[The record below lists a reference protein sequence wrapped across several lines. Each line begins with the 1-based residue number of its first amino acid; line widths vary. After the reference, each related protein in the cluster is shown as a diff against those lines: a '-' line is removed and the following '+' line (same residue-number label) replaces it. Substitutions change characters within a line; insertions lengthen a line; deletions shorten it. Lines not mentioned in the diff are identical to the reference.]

1 MSKNISN
8 LSGRIGLKD
17 NLFKQ
22 ISENTLS
29 DNPQDIK
36 EIAKKHNLGVSTL
49 HGAESFYEFL
59 RPSHR
64 EKKAFVCNG
73 SACMCAGT
81 QDKLKDKLKEKLG
94 DDKVGEMFCLG
105 HCYENHAFHYDGEN
119 YAGKDIEKI
128 DQILK
133 GEEIKQEKFFSK
145 SFATTSFLMDD
156 KLSSTDQFKDQ
167 LSKFLKSDKKEI
179 VKSLLDSN
187 LTGRGGAGFPT
198 GMKWDFCS
206 KAKGDK
212 KYVIC
217 NADEGD
223 SGAFSDRY
231 LLEDQP
237 LKVIFGMVMCGFVIG
252 SDEGVLY
259 IRGEY
264 PKSIEA
270 LNGSINELKKLG
282 LLGENILGTDFSF
295 DLGICIGQGAYICG
309 EETALIA
316 SIEAI
321 NGSINELKKLGL
333 LGENILGTNFSFDL
347 GICIG
352 QGAYICGEETAL
364 IASIEGRRAE
374 VDVRP
379 PFPVTEGLYK
389 KPTVVNNV
397 ETLAAATG
405 ILINGSEKFS
415 SIGNKK
421 SAGTKLVCLDSF
433 FNNPG
438 VYEIDMGTP
447 MKKIFN
453 EIGGGYKEPLKA
465 FQIGGPLGGVVPL
478 SEIEN
483 LNLDFQEFTAK
494 GFMLG
499 HASVVSIPKD
509 FSMAEY
515 IHHLFEFSA
524 EESCGKCFPG
534 RLGSY
539 RGKEMFDQAKKKTAK
554 IPLKLLEELL
564 VTMKKGCL
572 CALCGAIPTPIQN
585 ILKYFGDE
593 MKNDMVKDN

>member
-1 MSKNISN
+1 MSKNISK

-17 NLFKQ
+17 NLFQKMSK
-22 ISENTLS
+22 ISLS
-29 DNPQDIK
+29 SKNGGDLNEIK
-36 EIAKKHNLGVSTL
+36 EVAEKYHVGISTI

-59 RPSHR
+59 RPEHR
-64 EKKAFVCNG
+64 AKKAFVCNG

-81 QDKLKDKLKEKLG
+81 QEPLKKKLQDKLG

-119 YAGKDIEKI
+119 YAGSDISKI
-128 DQILK
+128 DQIVK
-133 GEEIKQEKFFSK
+133 GEKIDQEKFFSK
-145 SFATTSFLMDD
+145 SFASTSFLMDD
-156 KLSSTDQFKDQ
+156 KLSSIDQFKKN
-167 LSKFLKSDKKEI
+167 LNRFIKTDKKEI
-179 VKSLLDSN
+179 ISTLLSSN
-187 LTGRGGAGFPT
+187 LTGRGGAGFPA

-206 KAKGDK
+206 KTNSEK
-212 KYVIC
+212 KYVVC

-237 LKVIFGMVMCGFVIG
+237 LKVLFAMMICGYAIG

-270 LNGSINELKKLG
+270 INGCINELKDKK
-282 LLGENILGTDFSF
+282 LLGKDILGTKFSF
-295 DLGICIGQGAYICG
+295 DL
-309 EETALIA
+309 T
-316 SIEAI
+316 
-321 NGSINELKKLGL
+321 
-333 LGENILGTNFSFDL
+333 
-347 GICIG
+347 ICIG

-405 ILINGSEKFS
+405 ILLNGADKFS

-433 FNNPG
+433 FKNPG
-438 VYEIDMGTP
+438 VYEIDMGTS

-453 EIGGGYKEPLKA
+453 EIGGGFKEPVKA
-465 FQIGGPLGGVVPL
+465 LQVGGPLGGVIPIAKA
-478 SEIEN
+478 EK
-483 LNLDFQEFTAK
+483 LNLDFQEFSAA

-499 HASVVSIPKD
+499 HASIVSIPKN
-509 FSMAEY
+509 FPMVEY

-539 RGKEMFDQAKKKTAK
+539 RGKEMFDQAKNKTAK
-554 IPLKLLEELL
+554 IPLKLLNELL
-564 VTMKKGCL
+564 VTMQKGCL
-572 CALCGAIPTPIQN
+572 CALCGAIPMPIMN

>member
-1 MSKNISN
+1 VSKNISN

-17 NLFKQ
+17 NLFKK
-22 ISENTLS
+22 ISENSLS
-29 DNPQDIK
+29 NSPKDIK
-36 EIAKKHNLGVSTL
+36 DIAKEYNLGVSTL

-81 QDKLKDKLKEKLG
+81 QEKLKETLKSKLG

-105 HCYENHAFHYDGEN
+105 HCYENKAFHYDGEN
-119 YAGKDIEKI
+119 YAGNDIEKI
-128 DQILK
+128 DQIIK
-133 GEEIKQEKFFSK
+133 GEKIEQDKYFSK
-145 SFATTSFLMDD
+145 SFASTSFLMDD
-156 KLSSTDQFKDQ
+156 KLSTIEKFKDH
-167 LSKFLKSDKKEI
+167 LDVVLKKDKKEI
-179 VKSLLDSN
+179 IQSLLNSN

-206 KAKGDK
+206 KAPGDK

-237 LKVIFGMVMCGFVIG
+237 LKVIFGMVMCGYVIG
-252 SDEGVLY
+252 SNEGVLY

-270 LNGSINELKKLG
+270 
-282 LLGENILGTDFSF
+282 
-295 DLGICIGQGAYICG
+295 
-309 EETALIA
+309 
-316 SIEAI
+316 I
-321 NGSINELKKLGL
+321 NGCINQLKQDGL

-347 GICIG
+347 NICIG

-397 ETLAAATG
+397 ETLAAAAG
-405 ILINGSEKFS
+405 ILLNGAEKFS
-415 SIGNKK
+415 AIGNKK

-438 VYEIDMGTP
+438 IYEIEMGTP
-447 MKKIFN
+447 MKKIFE
-453 EIGGGYKEPLKA
+453 EIGGGYKEPVKA

-478 SEIEN
+478 SEIDN

-509 FSMAEY
+509 FPMTEY

-539 RGKEMFDQAKKKTAK
+539 RGKEMFDQFKNKTAK
-554 IPLKLLEELL
+554 IPLKLLNELL
-564 VTMKKGCL
+564 VTMQKGCL
-572 CALCGAIPTPIQN
+572 CALCGAIPTPIMN

>member
-1 MSKNISN
+1 VSKNISN

-17 NLFKQ
+17 NLFKK
-22 ISENTLS
+22 ISENSLS
-29 DNPQDIK
+29 SSPKDIK
-36 EIAKKHNLGVSTL
+36 DIAKEYNLGVSTL

-81 QDKLKDKLKEKLG
+81 QEKLKETLKSKLG

-105 HCYENHAFHYDGEN
+105 HCYENKAFHYDGEN
-119 YAGKDIEKI
+119 YAGTDIEKI
-128 DQILK
+128 DQIIK
-133 GEEIKQEKFFSK
+133 GEKIDQDKYFSK
-145 SFATTSFLMDD
+145 SFASTSFLMDD
-156 KLSSTDQFKDQ
+156 KLSTIEKFKDH
-167 LSKFLKSDKKEI
+167 LDVVLKKDKKEI
-179 VKSLLDSN
+179 IQSLLNSN

-206 KAKGDK
+206 KAPGDK

-237 LKVIFGMVMCGFVIG
+237 LKVIFGMVMCGYVIG
-252 SDEGVLY
+252 SNEGVLY

-270 LNGSINELKKLG
+270 
-282 LLGENILGTDFSF
+282 
-295 DLGICIGQGAYICG
+295 
-309 EETALIA
+309 
-316 SIEAI
+316 I
-321 NGSINELKKLGL
+321 NGCINQLKQDGL

-347 GICIG
+347 NICIG

-397 ETLAAATG
+397 ETLAAAAG
-405 ILINGSEKFS
+405 ILLNGAEKFAA
-415 SIGNKK
+415 IGNKK

-438 VYEIDMGTP
+438 IYEIKMGTP
-447 MKKIFN
+447 MKKIFE
-453 EIGGGYKEPLKA
+453 EIGGGYKESVKA

-478 SEIEN
+478 SEIDN

-509 FSMAEY
+509 FPMTEY

-539 RGKEMFDQAKKKTAK
+539 RGKEMFDQFKNKTAK
-554 IPLKLLEELL
+554 IPLKLLNELL
-564 VTMKKGCL
+564 VTMQKGCL
-572 CALCGAIPTPIQN
+572 CALCGAIPTPIMN

>member
-1 MSKNISN
+1 MSKNISK

-17 NLFKQ
+17 NLFQKMSK
-22 ISENTLS
+22 ISLS
-29 DNPQDIK
+29 SKNGGDLNEIK
-36 EIAKKHNLGVSTL
+36 EVAEKYHVGISTV

-59 RPSHR
+59 RPEHR
-64 EKKAFVCNG
+64 AKKAFVCNG

-81 QDKLKDKLKEKLG
+81 QEPLKKKLQDKLG

-119 YAGKDIEKI
+119 YAGSDISKI
-128 DQILK
+128 DQIIK
-133 GEEIKQEKFFSK
+133 GEKIDQEKFFSK
-145 SFATTSFLMDD
+145 SFASTSFLMDN
-156 KLSSTDQFKDQ
+156 KLSSVDQFKEN
-167 LSKFLKSDKKEI
+167 LNKFIKTDKKEI
-179 VKSLLDSN
+179 ISTLLSSN
-187 LTGRGGAGFPT
+187 LTGRGGAGFPA

-206 KAKGDK
+206 KTNSEK
-212 KYVIC
+212 KYVVC

-237 LKVIFGMVMCGFVIG
+237 LKVLFAMMICGYAIG

-270 LNGSINELKKLG
+270 INGCINELKDKK
-282 LLGENILGTDFSF
+282 LLGKDILGTKFSF
-295 DLGICIGQGAYICG
+295 DL
-309 EETALIA
+309 T
-316 SIEAI
+316 
-321 NGSINELKKLGL
+321 
-333 LGENILGTNFSFDL
+333 
-347 GICIG
+347 ICIG

-405 ILINGSEKFS
+405 ILLNGADKFS

-433 FNNPG
+433 FKNPG
-438 VYEIDMGTP
+438 VYEIDMGTSI
-447 MKKIFN
+447 KKIFN
-453 EIGGGYKEPLKA
+453 EIGGGFKEPVKA
-465 FQIGGPLGGVVPL
+465 LQVGGPLGGVIPIA
-478 SEIEN
+478 EAEK
-483 LNLDFQEFTAK
+483 LNLDFQEFSAA

-499 HASVVSIPKD
+499 HASIVSIPKN
-509 FSMAEY
+509 FPMVEY

-539 RGKEMFDQAKKKTAK
+539 RGKEMFDQVKNKTAK
-554 IPLKLLEELL
+554 IPLKLLNELL
-564 VTMKKGCL
+564 VTMQKGCL
-572 CALCGAIPTPIQN
+572 CALCGAIPMPIMN

>member
-17 NLFKQ
+17 NLFKK
-22 ISENTLS
+22 ISENSLS
-29 DNPQDIK
+29 NSPKDIK
-36 EIAKKHNLGVSTL
+36 DIAKEYNLGVSTL

-81 QDKLKDKLKEKLG
+81 QEKLKETLKSKLG

-105 HCYENHAFHYDGEN
+105 HCYENKAFHYDGEN
-119 YAGKDIEKI
+119 YAGNDIEKI
-128 DQILK
+128 DQIIK
-133 GEEIKQEKFFSK
+133 GEKIDQDKYFSK
-145 SFATTSFLMDD
+145 SFASTSFLMDD
-156 KLSSTDQFKDQ
+156 KLSTIEKFKDH
-167 LSKFLKSDKKEI
+167 LDVVLKKDKKEI
-179 VKSLLDSN
+179 IQSLLNSN

-206 KAKGDK
+206 KAPGDK

-237 LKVIFGMVMCGFVIG
+237 LKVIFGMVMCGYVIG
-252 SDEGVLY
+252 SNEGVLY

-270 LNGSINELKKLG
+270 
-282 LLGENILGTDFSF
+282 
-295 DLGICIGQGAYICG
+295 
-309 EETALIA
+309 
-316 SIEAI
+316 I
-321 NGSINELKKLGL
+321 NGCINQLKQDGL

-347 GICIG
+347 NICIG

-397 ETLAAATG
+397 ETLAAAAG
-405 ILINGSEKFS
+405 ILLNGAEKFAA
-415 SIGNKK
+415 IGNKK

-438 VYEIDMGTP
+438 IYEIEMGTP
-447 MKKIFN
+447 MKKIFE
-453 EIGGGYKEPLKA
+453 EIGGGYKEPVKA

-478 SEIEN
+478 SEIDN

-509 FSMAEY
+509 FPMTEY

-539 RGKEMFDQAKKKTAK
+539 RGKEMFDQFKNKTAK
-554 IPLKLLEELL
+554 IPLKLLNELL
-564 VTMKKGCL
+564 VTMQKGCL
-572 CALCGAIPTPIQN
+572 CALCGAIPTPIMN

>member
-1 MSKNISN
+1 VSKNISN
-8 LSGRIGLKD
+8 LSGRIGLKN
-17 NLFKQ
+17 NLFQKMSERSLNSKNDQ
-22 ISENTLS
+22 GMKELAEEYKMGIST
-29 DNPQDIK
+29 
-36 EIAKKHNLGVSTL
+36 V

-81 QDKLKDKLKEKLG
+81 QEGLKEKLQEKLG
-94 DDKVGEMFCLG
+94 KDKVGVMFCLG
-105 HCYENHAFHYDGEN
+105 HCYENNAFHYNGEN
-119 YAGKDIEKI
+119 YAGDDIKKI
-128 DQILK
+128 DQIIK
-133 GEEIKQEKFFSK
+133 GEEIKQEKFFAK
-145 SFATTSFLMDD
+145 SYASTSFLMDD
-156 KLSSTDQFKDQ
+156 KLSSVEQFKDQ
-167 LSKFLKSDKKEI
+167 LSKYLKTDKKEI
-179 VKSLLDSN
+179 IKSLLDSN

-198 GMKWDFCS
+198 GLKWDFCS
-206 KAKGDK
+206 KTKSEK
-212 KYVIC
+212 KYVVC

-231 LLEDQP
+231 LLEDQT
-237 LKVIFGMVMCGFVIG
+237 LKVLFGMVICGYVIG
-252 SDEGVLY
+252 GNEGVLY

-270 LNGSINELKKLG
+270 INGSINLLKKEK
-282 LLGENILGTDFSF
+282 LLGEDILGTDFSF
-295 DLGICIGQGAYICG
+295 DL
-309 EETALIA
+309 
-316 SIEAI
+316 
-321 NGSINELKKLGL
+321 N
-333 LGENILGTNFSFDL
+333 
-347 GICIG
+347 ICIG

-397 ETLAAATG
+397 ESLAAATG
-405 ILINGSEKFS
+405 ILINGAEKFS
-415 SIGNKK
+415 AIGNKK

-447 MKKIFN
+447 IKKIFN
-453 EIGGGYKEPLKA
+453 EIGGGYKEPIKA

-478 SEIEN
+478 EEAEK
-483 LNLDFQEFTAK
+483 LNLDFQEFTAG

-509 FSMAEY
+509 FNMIEY

-539 RGKEMFDQAKKKTAK
+539 RGKEMFDQVKNKTSK
-554 IPLKLLEELL
+554 IPLKLLNELL
-564 VTMKKGCL
+564 VTMQKGCL
-572 CALCGAIPTPIQN
+572 CALCGAIPTPIMN

-593 MKNDMVKDN
+593 LKNDIIKEN

>member
-8 LSGRIGLKD
+8 LSGRIGLKN
-17 NLFKQ
+17 NLFQK
-22 ISENTLS
+22 ISERSLKS
-29 DNPQDIK
+29 KDSAGMK
-36 EIAKKHNLGVSTL
+36 EIANEYNMGVSTI

-81 QDKLKDKLKEKLG
+81 QEPLKKKLQDKLG
-94 DDKVGEMFCLG
+94 SDKVGEMFCLG
-105 HCYENHAFHYDGEN
+105 YCYENNAFHYDGEN
-119 YAGKDIEKI
+119 YAGNDINKI
-128 DQILK
+128 DDIIK
-133 GEEIKQEKFFSK
+133 GKSIIQEKFVSK
-145 SFATTSFLMDD
+145 SYATTSFLMDD
-156 KLSSTDQFKDQ
+156 KLSDINKFKDH
-167 LSKFLKSDKKEI
+167 LGKFLKKDKEEI
-179 VKSLLDSN
+179 IKSLLLSN

-206 KAKGDK
+206 KTKSEK

-237 LKVIFGMVMCGFVIG
+237 LKVIFGMVICGYVIG
-252 SDEGVLY
+252 GNEGVLY

-270 LNGSINELKKLG
+270 LNASINALKEAG
-282 LLGENILGTDFSF
+282 LLGEKILGTDFCF
-295 DLGICIGQGAYICG
+295 DL
-309 EETALIA
+309 
-316 SIEAI
+316 
-321 NGSINELKKLGL
+321 N
-333 LGENILGTNFSFDL
+333 
-347 GICIG
+347 ICIG

-397 ETLAAATG
+397 ETLAAAAG
-405 ILINGSEKFS
+405 ILLNGAEKFS

-438 VYEIDMGTP
+438 VYEIDMCTP
-447 MKKIFN
+447 MKKIFY
-453 EIGGGYKEPLKA
+453 EIGGGLNKPVKA
-465 FQIGGPLGGVVPL
+465 FQIGGPLGGVVPTQ
-478 SEIEN
+478 EIEN
-483 LNLDFQEFTAK
+483 LNLDFQEFTKA

-499 HASVVSIPKD
+499 HASVVSIPSNFNMID
-509 FSMAEY
+509 Y

-539 RGKEMFDQAKKKTAK
+539 RGKEMFDQVKNKSAK
-554 IPLKLLEELL
+554 IPLKLLNDLL
-564 VTMKKGCL
+564 ITMKKGCL
-572 CALCGAIPTPIQN
+572 CALCGAIPTPIMN

-593 MKNDMVKDN
+593 VKDDIVKEN

>member
-1 MSKNISN
+1 MSKNISK
-8 LSGRIGLKD
+8 LSGRVGLKD
-17 NLFKQ
+17 NLFQK
-22 ISENTLS
+22 LS
-29 DNPQDIK
+29 DRSLNSKNDEGIK
-36 EIAKKHNLGVSTL
+36 ELADKYHVGVSTI

-59 RPSHR
+59 RPEHR
-64 EKKAFVCNG
+64 AKKAFVCNG

-81 QDKLKDKLKEKLG
+81 QGNLKKKLQDKLGK
-94 DDKVGEMFCLG
+94 DKVGEMFCLG
-105 HCYENHAFHYDGEN
+105 YCYENHAFHYDGEN
-119 YAGKDIEKI
+119 YAGKDINKI
-128 DQILK
+128 EQILK
-133 GEEIKQEKFFSK
+133 GEEIIQEKFISK
-145 SFATTSFLMDD
+145 SFAKTSFLMDD
-156 KLSSTDQFKDQ
+156 KLSELDKFKDK
-167 LSKFLKSDKKEI
+167 LSHFLKTDKKEI
-179 VKSLLDSN
+179 IQSLLSSN

-206 KAKGDK
+206 KTKSDK

-237 LKVIFGMVMCGFVIG
+237 LKVIFGMVICGYVIG

-270 LNGSINELKKLG
+270 LNGSINSLKKAG
-282 LLGENILGTDFSF
+282 LLGENILGSGFSF
-295 DLGICIGQGAYICG
+295 DL
-309 EETALIA
+309 
-316 SIEAI
+316 
-321 NGSINELKKLGL
+321 N
-333 LGENILGTNFSFDL
+333 
-347 GICIG
+347 ICIG

-379 PFPVTEGLYK
+379 PYPVTEGLYK

-397 ETLAAATG
+397 ETLAAASG
-405 ILINGSEKFS
+405 ILLNGHEKFAE
-415 SIGNKK
+415 IGNKK

-447 MKKIFN
+447 MKKIFY
-453 EIGGGYKEPLKA
+453 EIGGGLKEPVKA
-465 FQIGGPLGGVVPL
+465 FQIGGPLGGVIPIK
-478 SEIEN
+478 EIDK
-483 LNLDFQEFTAK
+483 LNLDFQEFTKA

-499 HASVVSIPKD
+499 HASVVSIPEKFNMVD
-509 FSMAEY
+509 Y

-539 RGKEMFDQAKKKTAK
+539 RGKEMFDQVKSRTAK
-554 IPLKLLEELL
+554 IPLKLLNELL
-564 VTMKKGCL
+564 ITMQKGCL
-572 CALCGAIPTPIQN
+572 CALCGAIPTPIMN

-593 MKNDMVKDN
+593 MKDDMVKEN

>member
-1 MSKNISN
+1 MSKNISK
-8 LSGRIGLKD
+8 LSGRIGLKN
-17 NLFKQ
+17 NLFQK
-22 ISENTLS
+22 ISERSLASTN
-29 DNPQDIK
+29 DNGMK
-36 EIAKKHNLGVSTL
+36 EIADQYHVGVSTI

-59 RPSHR
+59 RPEHR
-64 EKKAFVCNG
+64 KKKAFVCNG

-81 QDKLKDKLKEKLG
+81 QDSLKKKLKEKLG
-94 DDKVGEMFCLG
+94 EDKVGEMFCLG
-105 HCYENHAFHYDGEN
+105 HCYENSSFHYNGEN
-119 YAGKDIEKI
+119 YAGNDIDKI
-128 DQILK
+128 DQIIK
-133 GEEIKQEKFFSK
+133 GGNITQQKYVSK
-145 SFATTSFLMDD
+145 SFASTSFLMDD
-156 KLSSTDQFKDQ
+156 KLLNLDQFKS
-167 LSKFLKSDKKEI
+167 LLEKFINFDKKEI
-179 VKSLLDSN
+179 VKLLLNSN
-187 LTGRGGAGFPT
+187 LSGRGGAGFPA

-206 KAKGDK
+206 KEKSKK

-237 LKVIFGMVMCGFVIG
+237 LKVLFGMIICGYVIG
-252 SDEGVLY
+252 SNEGVLY

-270 LNGSINELKKLG
+270 
-282 LLGENILGTDFSF
+282 
-295 DLGICIGQGAYICG
+295 
-309 EETALIA
+309 
-316 SIEAI
+316 I
-321 NGSINELKKLGL
+321 NGSINALKSSKL

-347 GICIG
+347 NICIG

-405 ILINGSEKFS
+405 ILIHGSDKFS

-421 SAGTKLVCLDSF
+421 SAGTKLVCFDSF

-438 VYEIDMGTP
+438 VYEVDMCTP
-447 MKKIFN
+447 MKKIIN
-453 EIGGGYKEPLKA
+453 EIGGGFKEPVKA
-465 FQIGGPLGGVVPL
+465 LQIGGPLGGVVP
-478 SEIEN
+478 IEEVEK
-483 LNLDFQEFTAK
+483 LNLDFQEFTAA

-499 HASVVSIPKD
+499 HGSIVSIPKD
-509 FSMAEY
+509 FSMIKY

-539 RGKEMFDQAKKKTAK
+539 RGKEMFDQAINESEK
-554 IPLKLLEELL
+554 IPLKLLNDLL
-564 VTMKKGCL
+564 VTMKEGCL
-572 CALCGAIPTPIQN
+572 CALCGAIPVPIMN
-585 ILKYFGDE
+585 ILKYFSDE
-593 MKNDMVKDN
+593 MKNDIVQEN

>member
-8 LSGRIGLKD
+8 LSGKVGLKY
-17 NLFKQ
+17 NLFQK
-22 ISENTLS
+22 IS
-29 DNPQDIK
+29 DNVLNNHPKDNKDIAN
-36 EIAKKHNLGVSTL
+36 EYNLGVSTVY
-49 HGAESFYEFL
+49 GAESFYEFL
-59 RPSHR
+59 RPAHR

-73 SACMCAGT
+73 SACMCSGT
-81 QDKLKDKLKEKLG
+81 QDKLKEKLREKLG
-94 DDKVGEMFCLG
+94 KDKVGTMFCLG
-105 HCYENHAFHYDGEN
+105 YCYENNAFHYNGEN

-128 DQILK
+128 DQIIK
-133 GEEIKQEKFFSK
+133 GEKIQQDKYFSK
-145 SFATTSFLMDD
+145 SYATTSFLMDD
-156 KLSSTDQFKDQ
+156 KLLSISQVREQ
-167 LSKFLKSDKKEI
+167 LTKFLKTDKKEI
-179 VKSLLDSN
+179 IKTILDSN

-206 KAKGDK
+206 REKVKK

-237 LKVIFGMVMCGFVIG
+237 LKVLFAMIICGYVIG
-252 SDEGVLY
+252 GDEGVLY

-270 LNGSINELKKLG
+270 INGCINELKKAG
-282 LLGENILGTDFSF
+282 LLGENILGTGFSF
-295 DLGICIGQGAYICG
+295 DIY
-309 EETALIA
+309 
-316 SIEAI
+316 
-321 NGSINELKKLGL
+321 
-333 LGENILGTNFSFDL
+333 
-347 GICIG
+347 ICIG

-397 ETLAAATG
+397 ETLAAVTG
-405 ILINGSEKFS
+405 ILINGAAKFAA
-415 SIGNKK
+415 IGNKK

-433 FNNPG
+433 FKNPG

-453 EIGGGYKEPLKA
+453 EIGGGYKEPVKA

-478 SEIEN
+478 SEIDN
-483 LNLDFQEFTAK
+483 LNLDFQEFSAK

-509 FSMAEY
+509 FPMVEY

-539 RGKEMFDQAKKKTAK
+539 RGKEMFDQVKNKTAK
-554 IPLKLLEELL
+554 IPLKLLNDLL
-564 VTMKKGCL
+564 VTMQKGCL
-572 CALCGAIPTPIQN
+572 CALCGAIPTPIMN
-585 ILKYFGDE
+585 ILKYFSNE
-593 MKNDMVKDN
+593 MKNDISA

>member
-17 NLFKQ
+17 NLFKK
-22 ISENTLS
+22 ISENSLS
-29 DNPQDIK
+29 NSPKDIK
-36 EIAKKHNLGVSTL
+36 DIAKEYNLGVSTL

-81 QDKLKDKLKEKLG
+81 QEKLKETLKSKLG

-105 HCYENHAFHYDGEN
+105 HCYENKAFHYDGEN
-119 YAGKDIEKI
+119 YAGNDIEKI
-128 DQILK
+128 DQIIK
-133 GEEIKQEKFFSK
+133 GEKIDQDKYFSK
-145 SFATTSFLMDD
+145 SFASTSFLMDD
-156 KLSSTDQFKDQ
+156 KLSTIEKFKDH
-167 LSKFLKSDKKEI
+167 LDVVLKKDKKEI
-179 VKSLLDSN
+179 IQSLLNSN

-206 KAKGDK
+206 KAPGDK

-237 LKVIFGMVMCGFVIG
+237 LKVIFGMVMCGYVIG
-252 SDEGVLY
+252 SNEGVLY

-270 LNGSINELKKLG
+270 
-282 LLGENILGTDFSF
+282 
-295 DLGICIGQGAYICG
+295 
-309 EETALIA
+309 
-316 SIEAI
+316 I
-321 NGSINELKKLGL
+321 NGCINQLKQDGL
-333 LGENILGTNFSFDL
+333 LGENILGTNLTFDL
-347 GICIG
+347 NICIG

-397 ETLAAATG
+397 ETLAAAAG
-405 ILINGSEKFS
+405 ILLNGAEKFS
-415 SIGNKK
+415 AIGNKK

-438 VYEIDMGTP
+438 IYEIEMGTP
-447 MKKIFN
+447 MKKIFE
-453 EIGGGYKEPLKA
+453 EIGGGYKEPVKA

-478 SEIEN
+478 SEIDN

-509 FSMAEY
+509 FPMTEY

-539 RGKEMFDQAKKKTAK
+539 RGKEMFDQFKNKTAK
-554 IPLKLLEELL
+554 IPLKLLNELL
-564 VTMKKGCL
+564 VTMQKGCL
-572 CALCGAIPTPIQN
+572 CALCGAIPTPIMN

>member
-8 LSGRIGLKD
+8 LSGKVGLKH
-17 NLFKQ
+17 NLFQK
-22 ISENTLS
+22 IS
-29 DNPQDIK
+29 DNVLKNHPKNNK
-36 EIAKKHNLGVSTL
+36 EIANEYNLGVSTVY
-49 HGAESFYEFL
+49 GAESFYEFL
-59 RPSHR
+59 RPAHR

-73 SACMCAGT
+73 SACLCAGT
-81 QDKLKDKLKEKLG
+81 QDKLKQTLKAKLG
-94 DDKVGEMFCLG
+94 DDKVGSMFCLG
-105 HCYENHAFHYDGEN
+105 HCYENNAFHYNGEN

-133 GEEIKQEKFFSK
+133 GEKIKQDKFFSK
-145 SFATTSFLMDD
+145 SYATTSFLMDD
-156 KLSSTDQFKDQ
+156 KLSSIKQVKEQ
-167 LSKFLKSDKKEI
+167 LTKFLKTDKKEI
-179 VKSLLDSN
+179 IKSILDSN

-206 KAKGDK
+206 REKVKK

-231 LLEDQP
+231 LLEEQP
-237 LKVIFGMVMCGFVIG
+237 LKVLFAMIICGYVIG
-252 SDEGVLY
+252 GDEGVLY

-270 LNGSINELKKLG
+270 INGSINELKKAG
-282 LLGENILGTDFSF
+282 LLGKNILGTDFSF
-295 DLGICIGQGAYICG
+295 DIY
-309 EETALIA
+309 
-316 SIEAI
+316 
-321 NGSINELKKLGL
+321 
-333 LGENILGTNFSFDL
+333 
-347 GICIG
+347 ICIG

-397 ETLAAATG
+397 ETLAAVTG
-405 ILINGSEKFS
+405 ILINGADKFAA
-415 SIGNKK
+415 IGNKK

-433 FNNPG
+433 FKNPG

-453 EIGGGYKEPLKA
+453 EIGGGYKEPVKA

-478 SEIEN
+478 IEIDN
-483 LNLDFQEFTAK
+483 LNLDFQEFSAK

-509 FSMAEY
+509 FPMVEY

-539 RGKEMFDQAKKKTAK
+539 RGKEMFDQVKKKTAK
-554 IPLKLLEELL
+554 IPLKLLNDLL
-564 VTMKKGCL
+564 VTMQKGCL
-572 CALCGAIPTPIQN
+572 CALCGAIPTPIMN
-585 ILKYFGDE
+585 ILKYFSNE
-593 MKNDMVKDN
+593 MKNDISS

>member
-1 MSKNISN
+1 VSKNISN

-17 NLFKQ
+17 NLFKK
-22 ISENTLS
+22 ISENSLS
-29 DNPQDIK
+29 SSPKDIK
-36 EIAKKHNLGVSTL
+36 DIAKEYNLGVSTL

-64 EKKAFVCNG
+64 KKKAFVCNG

-81 QDKLKDKLKEKLG
+81 QEKLKETLKSKLG

-105 HCYENHAFHYDGEN
+105 HCYENKAFHYDGEN
-119 YAGKDIEKI
+119 YAGNDIEKI
-128 DQILK
+128 DQIIK
-133 GEEIKQEKFFSK
+133 GEKIDQDKYFSK
-145 SFATTSFLMDD
+145 SFASTSFLMDD
-156 KLSSTDQFKDQ
+156 KLSTIEKFKDH
-167 LSKFLKSDKKEI
+167 LDVVLKKDKKEI
-179 VKSLLDSN
+179 IQSLLNSN

-206 KAKGDK
+206 KAPGDK

-237 LKVIFGMVMCGFVIG
+237 LKVIFGMVMCGYVIG
-252 SDEGVLY
+252 SNEGVLY

-270 LNGSINELKKLG
+270 
-282 LLGENILGTDFSF
+282 
-295 DLGICIGQGAYICG
+295 
-309 EETALIA
+309 
-316 SIEAI
+316 I
-321 NGSINELKKLGL
+321 NGCINQLKQDGL

-347 GICIG
+347 NICIG

-397 ETLAAATG
+397 ETLAAAAG
-405 ILINGSEKFS
+405 ILLNGAEKFS
-415 SIGNKK
+415 AIGNKK

-438 VYEIDMGTP
+438 IYEIEMGTP
-447 MKKIFN
+447 MKKIFE
-453 EIGGGYKEPLKA
+453 EIGGGYKEPVKA

-478 SEIEN
+478 SEIDN

-509 FSMAEY
+509 FPMTEY

-539 RGKEMFDQAKKKTAK
+539 RGKEMFDQFKNKTAK
-554 IPLKLLEELL
+554 IPLKLLNELL
-564 VTMKKGCL
+564 VTMQKGCL
-572 CALCGAIPTPIQN
+572 CALCGAIPTPIMN

>member
-8 LSGRIGLKD
+8 LSGRIGLKN
-17 NLFKQ
+17 NLFQKMPERSLNSKNDQ
-22 ISENTLS
+22 GMKELAEEYKMGIST
-29 DNPQDIK
+29 
-36 EIAKKHNLGVSTL
+36 V

-81 QDKLKDKLKEKLG
+81 QEPLKKKLKEKLG

-105 HCYENHAFHYDGEN
+105 YCYENNAFHYDGKN
-119 YAGKDIEKI
+119 FAGKDINKI
-128 DQILK
+128 DEIIK
-133 GEEIKQEKFFSK
+133 GKEIEQDKFYSK
-145 SFATTSFLMDD
+145 SFSSTSFLMDD
-156 KLSSTDQFKDQ
+156 KISNFDQFKEY
-167 LSKFLKSDKKEI
+167 LKKFINSDKKEI
-179 VKSLLDSN
+179 IKNLLDSN

-206 KAKGDK
+206 KAKSEK
-212 KYVIC
+212 KYVVC

-223 SGAFSDRY
+223 SGASSDRY

-237 LKVIFGMVMCGFVIG
+237 LKVIFGMIICGYVIG

-264 PKSIEA
+264 PKSIE
-270 LNGSINELKKLG
+270 SINASINSLKKLN
-282 LLGENILGTDFSF
+282 LLGENILGTKFSF
-295 DLGICIGQGAYICG
+295 DL
-309 EETALIA
+309 
-316 SIEAI
+316 
-321 NGSINELKKLGL
+321 N
-333 LGENILGTNFSFDL
+333 
-347 GICIG
+347 ICIG

-405 ILINGSEKFS
+405 ILLYGSEKFS
-415 SIGNKK
+415 KIGNKK
-421 SAGTKLVCLDSF
+421 SAGTKLVCFDSF

-438 VYEIDMGTP
+438 VYEIEMGTP
-447 MKKIFN
+447 MKKVLY
-453 EIGGGYKEPLKA
+453 EIGGGYKADVKA
-465 FQIGGPLGGVVPL
+465 LQIGGPLGGVVPIQ
-478 SEIEN
+478 EVEK
-483 LNLDFQEFTAK
+483 LNLDFQEFTTA

-499 HASVVSIPKD
+499 HASIVSIPKD
-509 FSMAEY
+509 FPMVEY
-515 IHHLFEFSA
+515 IHHLFEFTA

-539 RGKEMFDQAKKKTAK
+539 RGKEMCDQLKSKTSK
-554 IPLKLLEELL
+554 IPLKLLNELL
-564 VTMKKGCL
+564 ITMKKGCL
-572 CALCGAIPTPIQN
+572 CALCGAIPTPIMN

-593 MKNDMVKDN
+593 MKNDMVQEN

>member
-8 LSGRIGLKD
+8 LSGRIGLKN
-17 NLFKQ
+17 NLFQK
-22 ISENTLS
+22 ISERSLKS
-29 DNPQDIK
+29 KDSAGMK
-36 EIAKKHNLGVSTL
+36 EIANEYNMGVSTI

-81 QDKLKDKLKEKLG
+81 QEPLKKKLQDKLG
-94 DDKVGEMFCLG
+94 SDKVGEMFCLG
-105 HCYENHAFHYDGEN
+105 YCYENNAFHYDGEN
-119 YAGKDIEKI
+119 YAGNDINKI
-128 DQILK
+128 DDIIK
-133 GEEIKQEKFFSK
+133 GKSIIQEKFVSK
-145 SFATTSFLMDD
+145 SYATTSFLMDD
-156 KLSSTDQFKDQ
+156 KLSDLNKFKDH
-167 LSKFLKSDKKEI
+167 LGKFLKKDKEEI
-179 VKSLLDSN
+179 IKSLLLSN

-206 KAKGDK
+206 KAKSEK

-237 LKVIFGMVMCGFVIG
+237 LKVIFGMVICGYVIG
-252 SDEGVLY
+252 GNEGVLY

-270 LNGSINELKKLG
+270 LNASINALKEAG
-282 LLGENILGTDFSF
+282 LLGEKILGTDFCF
-295 DLGICIGQGAYICG
+295 DL
-309 EETALIA
+309 
-316 SIEAI
+316 
-321 NGSINELKKLGL
+321 N
-333 LGENILGTNFSFDL
+333 
-347 GICIG
+347 ICIG

-397 ETLAAATG
+397 ETLAAAAG
-405 ILINGSEKFS
+405 ILLNGAEKFS

-438 VYEIDMGTP
+438 VYEIDMCTP
-447 MKKIFN
+447 MKKIFY
-453 EIGGGYKEPLKA
+453 EIGGGLNKPVKA
-465 FQIGGPLGGVVPL
+465 FQIGGPLGGVVPTQ
-478 SEIEN
+478 EIEN
-483 LNLDFQEFTAK
+483 LNLDFQEFTKA

-499 HASVVSIPKD
+499 HASVVSIPSNFNMID
-509 FSMAEY
+509 Y

-539 RGKEMFDQAKKKTAK
+539 RGKEMFDQVKNKSAK
-554 IPLKLLEELL
+554 IPLKLLNDLL
-564 VTMKKGCL
+564 ITMKKGCL
-572 CALCGAIPTPIQN
+572 CALCGAIPTPIMN
-585 ILKYFGDE
+585 ILKYFGHE
-593 MKNDMVKDN
+593 VKDDIVKEN

>member
-17 NLFKQ
+17 NLFKK
-22 ISENTLS
+22 ISENSLS
-29 DNPQDIK
+29 NSPKDIK
-36 EIAKKHNLGVSTL
+36 DIAKEYNLGVSTL

-81 QDKLKDKLKEKLG
+81 QEKLKETLKSKLG

-105 HCYENHAFHYDGEN
+105 HCYENKAFHYDGEN
-119 YAGKDIEKI
+119 YAGNDIEKI
-128 DQILK
+128 DQIIK
-133 GEEIKQEKFFSK
+133 GEKIDQDKYFSK
-145 SFATTSFLMDD
+145 SFASTSFLMDD
-156 KLSSTDQFKDQ
+156 KLSTIEKFKDH
-167 LSKFLKSDKKEI
+167 LNIVLKKDKKEI
-179 VKSLLDSN
+179 IQSLLNSN

-206 KAKGDK
+206 KAPGDK

-252 SDEGVLY
+252 SNEGVLY

-270 LNGSINELKKLG
+270 
-282 LLGENILGTDFSF
+282 
-295 DLGICIGQGAYICG
+295 
-309 EETALIA
+309 
-316 SIEAI
+316 I
-321 NGSINELKKLGL
+321 NGCINQLKQDGL

-347 GICIG
+347 NICIG

-397 ETLAAATG
+397 ETLAAAAG
-405 ILINGSEKFS
+405 ILLNGAEKFAA
-415 SIGNKK
+415 IGNKK

-438 VYEIDMGTP
+438 IYEIEMGTP
-447 MKKIFN
+447 MKKIFE
-453 EIGGGYKEPLKA
+453 EIGGGYKEPVKA

-478 SEIEN
+478 SEIDN

-509 FSMAEY
+509 FPMTEY

-539 RGKEMFDQAKKKTAK
+539 RGKEMFDQFKNKTAK
-554 IPLKLLEELL
+554 IPLKLLNELL
-564 VTMKKGCL
+564 VTMQKGCL
-572 CALCGAIPTPIQN
+572 CALCGAIPTPIMN

>member
-1 MSKNISN
+1 VSKNISN
-8 LSGRIGLKD
+8 LSGRIGLKN
-17 NLFKQ
+17 NLFQKMSERSLNSKNDQ
-22 ISENTLS
+22 GMKELAEEYKMGIST
-29 DNPQDIK
+29 
-36 EIAKKHNLGVSTL
+36 V

-73 SACMCAGT
+73 SACMCART
-81 QDKLKDKLKEKLG
+81 QGQLKKKLQEKLG
-94 DDKVGEMFCLG
+94 EDKVGEMFCLG

-119 YAGKDIEKI
+119 YAGEDIKKI
-128 DQILK
+128 DQIIS
-133 GEEIKQEKFFSK
+133 GDEIKQEKFFSK
-145 SFATTSFLMDD
+145 SYATTSFLMDD
-156 KLSSTDQFKDQ
+156 KLSTIDQFKEH
-167 LSKFLKSDKKEI
+167 LSKFLKTDKKEI
-179 VKSLLDSN
+179 IKSLLDSN

-206 KAKGDK
+206 KTKSKK
-212 KYVIC
+212 KYVVC

-237 LKVIFGMVMCGFVIG
+237 LKVLFGMVICGYVIG
-252 SDEGVLY
+252 GNEGVLY

-270 LNGSINELKKLG
+270 INGSINLLKNEK
-282 LLGENILGTDFSF
+282 LLGEKILGTDFSF
-295 DLGICIGQGAYICG
+295 DL
-309 EETALIA
+309 
-316 SIEAI
+316 
-321 NGSINELKKLGL
+321 N
-333 LGENILGTNFSFDL
+333 
-347 GICIG
+347 ICIG

-397 ETLAAATG
+397 ESLAAATG
-405 ILINGSEKFS
+405 ILINGPEKFS
-415 SIGNKK
+415 AIGNKK

-433 FNNPG
+433 FKNPG

-453 EIGGGYKEPLKA
+453 EIGGGYKEPIKA
-465 FQIGGPLGGVVPL
+465 FQIGGPLGGIVPL
-478 SEIEN
+478 TEVEK
-483 LNLDFQEFTAK
+483 LNLDFQEFTTG

-509 FSMAEY
+509 FNMIDY

-539 RGKEMFDQAKKKTAK
+539 RGKEMFDQVKNKTAK
-554 IPLKLLEELL
+554 IPLKLLNELL
-564 VTMKKGCL
+564 VTMQKGCL
-572 CALCGAIPTPIQN
+572 CALCGAIPTPIMN

-593 MKNDMVKDN
+593 LKNDIIHEN

>member
-1 MSKNISN
+1 MSKNISK

-17 NLFKQ
+17 NLFQKMSK
-22 ISENTLS
+22 ISLS
-29 DNPQDIK
+29 SKNGGSLNEIK
-36 EIAKKHNLGVSTL
+36 EVAEKYHVGISTF

-59 RPSHR
+59 RPEHR
-64 EKKAFVCNG
+64 AKKAFVCNG

-81 QDKLKDKLKEKLG
+81 QEPLKKKLQDKLG

-119 YAGKDIEKI
+119 YAGGDISKI
-128 DQILK
+128 DQIVK
-133 GEEIKQEKFFSK
+133 GEKIDQEKFFSK
-145 SFATTSFLMDD
+145 SFASTSFLMDD
-156 KLSSTDQFKDQ
+156 KLSSIDQFKKN
-167 LSKFLKSDKKEI
+167 LNRFIKTDKKEI
-179 VKSLLDSN
+179 ISTLLSSN
-187 LTGRGGAGFPT
+187 LTGRGGAGFPA

-206 KAKGDK
+206 KTNSEK
-212 KYVIC
+212 KYVVC

-237 LKVIFGMVMCGFVIG
+237 LKVLFAMMICGYAIG

-270 LNGSINELKKLG
+270 INGCINELKDKK
-282 LLGENILGTDFSF
+282 LLGKDILGTKFSF
-295 DLGICIGQGAYICG
+295 DL
-309 EETALIA
+309 T
-316 SIEAI
+316 
-321 NGSINELKKLGL
+321 
-333 LGENILGTNFSFDL
+333 
-347 GICIG
+347 ICIG

-405 ILINGSEKFS
+405 ILLNGADKFS

-433 FNNPG
+433 FKNPG
-438 VYEIDMGTP
+438 VYEIDMGTS

-453 EIGGGYKEPLKA
+453 EIGGGFKEPVKA
-465 FQIGGPLGGVVPL
+465 LQVGGPLGGVIPIA
-478 SEIEN
+478 EAEK
-483 LNLDFQEFTAK
+483 LNLDFQEFSAA

-499 HASVVSIPKD
+499 HASIVSIPKN
-509 FSMAEY
+509 FPMVEY

-539 RGKEMFDQAKKKTAK
+539 RGKEMFDQAKNKTAK
-554 IPLKLLEELL
+554 IPLKLLNELL
-564 VTMKKGCL
+564 VTMQKGCL
-572 CALCGAIPTPIQN
+572 CALCGAIPMPIMN

>member
-1 MSKNISN
+1 M
-8 LSGRIGLKD
+8 SGRIGLKD

-22 ISENTLS
+22 ISENSLS
-29 DNPQDIK
+29 KNPKDIG

-81 QDKLKDKLKEKLG
+81 QEPLKEKLKEKLG

-105 HCYENHAFHYDGEN
+105 YCYENHAFHYDGQN
-119 YAGKDIEKI
+119 YAGNDINKI
-128 DQILK
+128 D
-133 GEEIKQEKFFSK
+133 EIISGNDLEQEKFYSE
-145 SFATTSFLMDD
+145 SFASTSFLMDN
-156 KLSSTDQFKDQ
+156 KLSD
-167 LSKFLKSDKKEI
+167 LSKFRDHLTKFINTDKQEI
-179 VKSLLDSN
+179 IKSLLESN

-223 SGAFSDRY
+223 SGAYSDRY
-231 LLEDQP
+231 LLEDQA
-237 LKVIFGMVMCGFVIG
+237 LKVIFGMVICGYVIG

-264 PKSIEA
+264 PKSIES
-270 LNGSINELKKLG
+270 LNASINSLKKEG
-282 LLGENILGTDFSF
+282 LLGE
-295 DLGICIGQGAYICG
+295 
-309 EETALIA
+309 
-316 SIEAI
+316 
-321 NGSINELKKLGL
+321 K
-333 LGENILGTNFSFDL
+333 ILGTNFSFDL

-397 ETLAAATG
+397 ETLAAAAG
-405 ILINGSEKFS
+405 ILLNSAEKFS
-415 SIGNKK
+415 AIGNKK
-421 SAGTKLVCLDSF
+421 SAGTKLVCFDSF

-447 MKKIFN
+447 MKKVLYD
-453 EIGGGYKEPLKA
+453 IGGGFKEDIKA
-465 FQIGGPLGGVVPL
+465 LQIGGPLGGVLPV
-478 SEIEN
+478 SEAEK
-483 LNLDFQEFTAK
+483 LNLDFQEFTKA

-499 HASVVSIPKD
+499 HASIVSIPKD
-509 FSMAEY
+509 FPMVEY
-515 IHHLFEFSA
+515 IHHLFEFTA

-539 RGKEMFDQAKKKTAK
+539 RGKEMFDQLKSKRAK
-554 IPLKLLEELL
+554 IPLKVLNDLLI
-564 VTMKKGCL
+564 TMKKGCL
-572 CALCGAIPTPIQN
+572 CALCGAIPTPIMN
-585 ILKYFGDE
+585 ILKYFGEE
-593 MKNDMVKDN
+593 MKNDMVKEN

>member
-17 NLFKQ
+17 NLFKK

-29 DNPQDIK
+29 HNSQNSQ
-36 EIAKKHNLGVSTL
+36 EIAKQYNMGVSTI

-73 SACMCAGT
+73 SACMCSGT
-81 QDKLKDKLKEKLG
+81 QEPLKKKLQEKLG
-94 DDKVGEMFCLG
+94 EDKVGEMFCLG
-105 HCYENHAFHYDGEN
+105 HCYENNAFHYDGEN

-133 GEEIKQEKFFSK
+133 GENIEQEKFHSK
-145 SFATTSFLMDD
+145 SYATTSFLMDD
-156 KLSSTDQFKDQ
+156 KLSTIDQIKEN
-167 LSKFLKSDKKEI
+167 LSKFLSTDKKDI
-179 VKSLLDSN
+179 IKSLLDSN

-206 KAKGDK
+206 KENSEK
-212 KYVIC
+212 KYVVC

-237 LKVIFGMVMCGFVIG
+237 LKVLFGMIICGYVIG

-270 LNGSINELKKLG
+270 INGCINELKNNN
-282 LLGENILGTDFSF
+282 LLGENILGTDFNF
-295 DLGICIGQGAYICG
+295 DL
-309 EETALIA
+309 
-316 SIEAI
+316 
-321 NGSINELKKLGL
+321 N
-333 LGENILGTNFSFDL
+333 
-347 GICIG
+347 ICIG

-405 ILINGSEKFS
+405 ILLNGSEKFS

-447 MKKIFN
+447 MKKVFE
-453 EIGGGYKEPLKA
+453 EIGGGYKEEIKA

-478 SEIEN
+478 SKIDE
-483 LNLDFQEFTAK
+483 LNLDFQEFTSA

-554 IPLKLLEELL
+554 IPLKLLNELL
-564 VTMKKGCL
+564 VTMQKGCL
-572 CALCGAIPTPIQN
+572 CALCGAIPTPIMN

-593 MKNDMVKDN
+593 LKDDIVKDN

>member
-8 LSGRIGLKD
+8 LSGKVGLKH
-17 NLFKQ
+17 NLFQK
-22 ISENTLS
+22 IS
-29 DNPQDIK
+29 DNVLKNHPKDNK
-36 EIAKKHNLGVSTL
+36 EIANEYNLGVSTVY
-49 HGAESFYEFL
+49 GAESFYEFL
-59 RPSHR
+59 RPAHR

-73 SACMCAGT
+73 SACMCSGT
-81 QDKLKDKLKEKLG
+81 QDKLKETLREKLG
-94 DDKVGEMFCLG
+94 KDKVGTMFCLG
-105 HCYENHAFHYDGEN
+105 YCYENNAFHYNGEN

-128 DQILK
+128 DQIIK
-133 GEEIKQEKFFSK
+133 GEKIKQDKYFSK
-145 SFATTSFLMDD
+145 SYATTSFLMDD
-156 KLSSTDQFKDQ
+156 KLLSISQVKEQ
-167 LSKFLKSDKKEI
+167 LTKFLKTDKKEI
-179 VKSLLDSN
+179 IKSILDSN

-206 KAKGDK
+206 REKVKK

-237 LKVIFGMVMCGFVIG
+237 LKVLFAMIICGYVIG
-252 SDEGVLY
+252 GDEGVLY

-270 LNGSINELKKLG
+270 INGCINELKKAG
-282 LLGENILGTDFSF
+282 LLGENILGTGFSF
-295 DLGICIGQGAYICG
+295 DIY
-309 EETALIA
+309 
-316 SIEAI
+316 
-321 NGSINELKKLGL
+321 
-333 LGENILGTNFSFDL
+333 
-347 GICIG
+347 ICIG

-397 ETLAAATG
+397 ETLAAVTG
-405 ILINGSEKFS
+405 ILINGADKFAA
-415 SIGNKK
+415 IGNKK

-433 FNNPG
+433 FKNPG

-453 EIGGGYKEPLKA
+453 EIGGGYKEPVKA

-478 SEIEN
+478 SEIDN
-483 LNLDFQEFTAK
+483 LNLDFQEFSVK

-509 FSMAEY
+509 FPMVEY

-539 RGKEMFDQAKKKTAK
+539 RGKEMFDQVKNKTAK
-554 IPLKLLEELL
+554 IPLKLLNDLL
-564 VTMKKGCL
+564 VTMQKGCL
-572 CALCGAIPTPIQN
+572 CALCGAIPTPIMN
-585 ILKYFGDE
+585 ILKYFSNE
-593 MKNDMVKDN
+593 MKNDISA

>member
-1 MSKNISN
+1 VSKNISN
-8 LSGRIGLKD
+8 LSGRVGLKN
-17 NLFKQ
+17 NLFKK
-22 ISENTLS
+22 ISENVLS
-29 DNPQDIK
+29 NSPKDIK
-36 EIAKKHNLGVSTL
+36 DIAKEYNLGVSTL

-59 RPSHR
+59 RPAHR

-81 QDKLKDKLKEKLG
+81 QEKLKETLKNKLG

-105 HCYENHAFHYDGEN
+105 HCYENNAFHYNGEN

-133 GEEIKQEKFFSK
+133 GEKINQDKFFSK

-156 KLSSTDQFKDQ
+156 KLSSISQVEQ
-167 LSKFLKSDKKEI
+167 HLAQFLKLDKKEI
-179 VKSLLDSN
+179 IKSLLDSN

-206 KAKGDK
+206 KAVSEK
-212 KYVIC
+212 KYVVC

-237 LKVIFGMVMCGFVIG
+237 LKVLFGMIICGYVIG
-252 SDEGVLY
+252 SNEGVLY

-270 LNGSINELKKLG
+270 INGCINELKK
-282 LLGENILGTDFSF
+282 S
-295 DLGICIGQGAYICG
+295 
-309 EETALIA
+309 
-316 SIEAI
+316 
-321 NGSINELKKLGL
+321 GL

-347 GICIG
+347 NICIG

-405 ILINGSEKFS
+405 ILINGADKFS
-415 SIGNKK
+415 AIGNKK

-447 MKKIFN
+447 MSKIFN
-453 EIGGGYKEPLKA
+453 EIGGGYKEEIKA
-465 FQIGGPLGGVVPL
+465 FQVGGPLGGVVPL
-478 SEIEN
+478 EEINN

-499 HASVVSIPKD
+499 HASVVCIPKD
-509 FSMAEY
+509 FPMIEY

-554 IPLKLLEELL
+554 IPLKLLNELL
-564 VTMKKGCL
+564 VTMQKGCL
-572 CALCGAIPTPIQN
+572 CALCGAIPTPIMN

>member
-8 LSGRIGLKD
+8 LSGKVGLKH
-17 NLFKQ
+17 NLFQK
-22 ISENTLS
+22 IS
-29 DNPQDIK
+29 DNVLQNHPKDNK
-36 EIAKKHNLGVSTL
+36 EIANEYNLGVSTVY
-49 HGAESFYEFL
+49 GAESFYEFL
-59 RPSHR
+59 RPAHR

-73 SACMCAGT
+73 SACMCSGT
-81 QDKLKDKLKEKLG
+81 QDKLKETLREKLG
-94 DDKVGEMFCLG
+94 KDKVGTMFCLG
-105 HCYENHAFHYDGEN
+105 YCYENNAFHYNGEN

-128 DQILK
+128 DQIIK
-133 GEEIKQEKFFSK
+133 GEKIQQDKFFSK
-145 SFATTSFLMDD
+145 SYATTSFLMDD
-156 KLSSTDQFKDQ
+156 KLLSINQVKEQLTKFFKT
-167 LSKFLKSDKKEI
+167 DKKEI
-179 VKSLLDSN
+179 IKSILDSN

-206 KAKGDK
+206 REKVKK

-231 LLEDQP
+231 LLEEQP
-237 LKVIFGMVMCGFVIG
+237 LKVLFAMIICGYVIG
-252 SDEGVLY
+252 GDEGVLY

-270 LNGSINELKKLG
+270 INGCINELKKTG
-282 LLGENILGTDFSF
+282 LLGENILGTGFSF
-295 DLGICIGQGAYICG
+295 DIY
-309 EETALIA
+309 
-316 SIEAI
+316 
-321 NGSINELKKLGL
+321 
-333 LGENILGTNFSFDL
+333 
-347 GICIG
+347 ICIG

-397 ETLAAATG
+397 ETLAAVTG
-405 ILINGSEKFS
+405 ILINGADKFAA
-415 SIGNKK
+415 IGNKK

-433 FNNPG
+433 FKNPG

-453 EIGGGYKEPLKA
+453 EIGGGYKEPIKA

-478 SEIEN
+478 NEIDN
-483 LNLDFQEFTAK
+483 LNLDFQEFSAK

-509 FSMAEY
+509 FPMVEY

-539 RGKEMFDQAKKKTAK
+539 RGKEMFDQVKNKTAK
-554 IPLKLLEELL
+554 IPLKLLNDLL
-564 VTMKKGCL
+564 VTMQKGCL
-572 CALCGAIPTPIQN
+572 CALCGAIPTPIMN
-585 ILKYFGDE
+585 ILKYFSNE
-593 MKNDMVKDN
+593 MKNDISA

>member
-1 MSKNISN
+1 VSKNISN

-17 NLFKQ
+17 NLFKK
-22 ISENTLS
+22 ISENSLS
-29 DNPQDIK
+29 NSPKDIK
-36 EIAKKHNLGVSTL
+36 DIAKEYNLGVSTL

-81 QDKLKDKLKEKLG
+81 QEKLKETLKSKLG

-105 HCYENHAFHYDGEN
+105 HCYENKAFHYDGEN
-119 YAGKDIEKI
+119 YAGNDIEKI
-128 DQILK
+128 DQIIK
-133 GEEIKQEKFFSK
+133 GEKIEQDKYFSK
-145 SFATTSFLMDD
+145 SFASTSFLMDD
-156 KLSSTDQFKDQ
+156 KLSTIEKFKDQ
-167 LSKFLKSDKKEI
+167 LNNILKKDKKDI
-179 VKSLLDSN
+179 IQSLLNSN

-206 KAKGDK
+206 KAPGDK

-237 LKVIFGMVMCGFVIG
+237 LKVIFGMVMCGYVIG
-252 SDEGVLY
+252 SNEGVLY

-270 LNGSINELKKLG
+270 
-282 LLGENILGTDFSF
+282 
-295 DLGICIGQGAYICG
+295 
-309 EETALIA
+309 
-316 SIEAI
+316 I
-321 NGSINELKKLGL
+321 NGSINKLKQDGL

-347 GICIG
+347 NICIG

-397 ETLAAATG
+397 ETLAAAAG
-405 ILINGSEKFS
+405 ILLNGAEKFAA
-415 SIGNKK
+415 IGNKK

-438 VYEIDMGTP
+438 IYEIEMGTP
-447 MKKIFN
+447 IKKIFE
-453 EIGGGYKEPLKA
+453 EIGGGYKEPVKA

-478 SEIEN
+478 SEIDN

-509 FSMAEY
+509 FPMTEY

-539 RGKEMFDQAKKKTAK
+539 RGKEMFDQFKNKTAK
-554 IPLKLLEELL
+554 IPLKLLNELL
-564 VTMKKGCL
+564 VTMQKGCL
-572 CALCGAIPTPIQN
+572 CALCGAIPTPIMN

>member
-8 LSGRIGLKD
+8 LSGKVGLKY
-17 NLFKQ
+17 NLFQK
-22 ISENTLS
+22 IS
-29 DNPQDIK
+29 DNVLNNHPKDNKDIAN
-36 EIAKKHNLGVSTL
+36 EYNLGVSTVY
-49 HGAESFYEFL
+49 GAESFYEFL
-59 RPSHR
+59 RPAHR

-73 SACMCAGT
+73 SACMCSGT
-81 QDKLKDKLKEKLG
+81 QDKLKETLREKLG
-94 DDKVGEMFCLG
+94 KDKVGTMFCLG
-105 HCYENHAFHYDGEN
+105 YCYENNAFHYNGEN

-128 DQILK
+128 DQIIK
-133 GEEIKQEKFFSK
+133 GEKIQQDKYFSK
-145 SFATTSFLMDD
+145 SYATTSFLMDD
-156 KLSSTDQFKDQ
+156 KLLSISQVREQ
-167 LSKFLKSDKKEI
+167 LTKFLKTDKKEI
-179 VKSLLDSN
+179 IKTILDSN

-206 KAKGDK
+206 REKVKK

-237 LKVIFGMVMCGFVIG
+237 LKVLFAMIICGYVIG

-270 LNGSINELKKLG
+270 INGCINELKKAG
-282 LLGENILGTDFSF
+282 LLGENILGTGFSF
-295 DLGICIGQGAYICG
+295 DIY
-309 EETALIA
+309 
-316 SIEAI
+316 
-321 NGSINELKKLGL
+321 
-333 LGENILGTNFSFDL
+333 
-347 GICIG
+347 ICIG

-397 ETLAAATG
+397 ETLAAVTG
-405 ILINGSEKFS
+405 ILINGADKFAA
-415 SIGNKK
+415 IGNKK

-433 FNNPG
+433 FKNPG
-438 VYEIDMGTP
+438 VYEIDMGTS

-453 EIGGGYKEPLKA
+453 EIGGGYKEPVKA

-478 SEIEN
+478 SEIDN
-483 LNLDFQEFTAK
+483 LNLDFQEFSAK

-509 FSMAEY
+509 FPMVEY

-539 RGKEMFDQAKKKTAK
+539 RGKEMFDQVKKKTAK
-554 IPLKLLEELL
+554 IPMQLLNDLLK
-564 VTMKKGCL
+564 TMQKGCL
-572 CALCGAIPTPIQN
+572 CALCGAIPTPINN
-585 ILKYFGDE
+585 ILKYFSSE
-593 MKNDMVKDN
+593 MKNDISA

>member
-1 MSKNISN
+1 VSKNISN
-8 LSGRIGLKD
+8 LSGRIGLKN
-17 NLFKQ
+17 NLFQK
-22 ISENTLS
+22 ISERSLTSTN
-29 DNPQDIK
+29 DNGMK
-36 EIAKKHNLGVSTL
+36 EIADQYNVGVSTI

-81 QDKLKDKLKEKLG
+81 QGPLKKKLQEKLG
-94 DDKVGEMFCLG
+94 ENKVGEMFCLG

-119 YAGKDIEKI
+119 YAGKDINKI
-128 DQILK
+128 DEIIK
-133 GEEIKQEKFFSK
+133 GKEIKQEKFFSK
-145 SFATTSFLMDD
+145 SYAKTSFLMDD
-156 KLSSTDQFKDQ
+156 KLSNLDQFKLLFEKVIKINKD
-167 LSKFLKSDKKEI
+167 EI
-179 VKSLLDSN
+179 IKSLLDSN

-198 GMKWDFCS
+198 GMKWDFCGKTKS
-206 KAKGDK
+206 EK
-212 KYVIC
+212 KYVVC

-237 LKVIFGMVMCGFVIG
+237 LKVLFGMVICGYVIG
-252 SDEGVLY
+252 SNEGVLY

-270 LNGSINELKKLG
+270 INGSINSLKEAG
-282 LLGENILGTDFSF
+282 LLGENILGTSFSF
-295 DLGICIGQGAYICG
+295 DL
-309 EETALIA
+309 
-316 SIEAI
+316 
-321 NGSINELKKLGL
+321 N
-333 LGENILGTNFSFDL
+333 
-347 GICIG
+347 ICIG

-405 ILINGSEKFS
+405 ILIHGADKFS

-438 VYEIDMGTP
+438 VYEIEMGTP
-447 MKKIFN
+447 IKNIFN
-453 EIGGGYKEPLKA
+453 DIGGGFKEAVKA
-465 FQIGGPLGGVVPL
+465 LQIGGPLGGVVPL
-478 SEIEN
+478 TEAEK
-483 LNLDFQEFTAK
+483 LNLDFQEFTEA

-499 HASVVSIPKD
+499 HASIVSIPKN
-509 FSMAEY
+509 FPMVEY

-539 RGKEMFDQAKKKTAK
+539 RGKEMFDQFKNKSTK
-554 IPLKLLEELL
+554 IPLKLLNELL
-564 VTMKKGCL
+564 VTMQKGCL
-572 CALCGAIPTPIQN
+572 CALCGAIPTPIMN

-593 MKNDMVKDN
+593 LKNDIVKDN